1 MARSSV
7 NAVRPASWIVSKGLA
22 AELVAQS
29 VAAPEGA
36 TAADVMRPV
45 PALAA
50 VQPVYAALATMRRDR
65 TQFALV
71 RDGASLLGLVTMQD
85 LLDRLLPPA
94 PVGAGAAG

>member
-1 MARSSV
+1 MRS
-7 NAVRPASWIVSKGLA
+7 WWLA
-22 AELVAQS
+22 ASA
-29 VAAPEGA
+29 GA

-45 PALAA
+45 LTMAA
-50 VQPVYAALATMRRDR
+50 DQPVYAALATMRRDR

-71 RDGASLLGLVTMQD
+71 RDGAGLLGLVTMQD